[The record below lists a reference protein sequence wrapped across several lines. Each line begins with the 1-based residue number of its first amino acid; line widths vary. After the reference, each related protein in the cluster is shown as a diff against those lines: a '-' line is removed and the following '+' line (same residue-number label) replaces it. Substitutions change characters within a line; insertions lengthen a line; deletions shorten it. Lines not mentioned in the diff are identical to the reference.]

1 VKSKTLITGI
11 SGFVGSNLALYL
23 HQKGG
28 REITGLIREQSV
40 VPENVQHSTASLVTD
55 NQLTGNKYTN
65 YIHLAGKAHDLKGV
79 SDEQSYFD
87 VNYGMT
93 KRLFDR
99 FLEDAEAERFI
110 FMSSVKA
117 VSDSPEG
124 VLDENAEPNPVT
136 VYGRSKLKAEEYI
149 LENSSPGKQVYVLR
163 PCMIHGP
170 GNKGNLNLLYS
181 LVSKGI
187 PWPLGLYDNS
197 RSFLSV
203 ENLCFVIHQILEGE
217 VESGVYHVADDGG
230 LSTTDLI
237 SIIAEVSN
245 KKARIWNVPKKLIQ
259 MTAKAGNILPIPLNE
274 ERLEKLTEDF
284 VVSNEKLKKTLGIER
299 MPISAKEGM
308 VKTLKDFDG

>member
-1 VKSKTLITGI
+1 M
-11 SGFVGSNLALYL
+11 GSNLAPYLY
-23 HQKGG
+23 QKGN
-28 REITGLIREQSV
+28 REIIGLIREESV
-40 VPENVQHSTASLVTD
+40 VADSVKNSTSSLITD
-55 NQLTGNKYTN
+55 NQQTNNQFTN

-99 FLEDAEAERFI
+99 FLEDEKAERFI

-124 VLDENAEPNPVT
+124 VLDEGAEPNPVT
-136 VYGRSKLKAEEYI
+136 AYGRSKLKAEEYI
-149 LENSSPGKQVYVLR
+149 LENCPPEKQVYVLR

-181 LVSKGI
+181 LISKGI

-217 VESGVYHVADDGG
+217 VEAGVYHVADSNP
-230 LSTTDLI
+230 LSTNDLVN
-237 SIIAEVSN
+237 IIAESSG
-245 KKARIWNVPKKLIQ
+245 KKARILNTPKGIIELI
-259 MTAKAGNILPIPLNE
+259 AKAGNILPLPLNE
-274 ERLEKLTEDF
+274 ERLQKLTEDY
-284 VVSNEKLKKTLGIER
+284 VVSNRKLVEVLGKEL
-299 MPISAKEGM
+299 PVSAREGLRR
-308 VKTLKDFDG
+308 TFESF